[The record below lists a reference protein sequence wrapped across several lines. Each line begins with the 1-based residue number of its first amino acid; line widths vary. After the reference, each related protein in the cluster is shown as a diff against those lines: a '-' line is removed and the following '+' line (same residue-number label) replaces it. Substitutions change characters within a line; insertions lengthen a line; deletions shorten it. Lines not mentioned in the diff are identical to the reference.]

1 MARNSENV
9 AAQCERI
16 ISDVKKGVFQPVYL
30 LMGEE
35 AYYPELVCDAI
46 IDSCIP
52 PEDKDFNETVCYG
65 TDTDAEQVISCARR
79 YPMMSD
85 RQLVVLKEAQAMSR
99 LESLSVYCKDPLET
113 TVLVILLHGAKVDR
127 RSALCKAVEEKGTV
141 VDSPAVRDY
150 EIQGWIVSYYA
161 SRGLDISPTAAA
173 LLAEHAG
180 TDLCRLATETDKLL
194 RNLPEGTRRI
204 EAGDI
209 EKNVGISREYSIFEL
224 TRELSERNAQKA
236 LRTARG
242 LGAAAKFSMPASVA
256 LIYTNF
262 SRILRYGLVLRK
274 DRRPSPEMKARALA
288 GVNPYFYRE
297 YDNAV
302 RMYPPEKCMEVIS
315 LLCEYDYLSK
325 GGSPVPQD
333 KLFIELVSKVLR
345 V

>member
-1 MARNSENV
+1 MARKSENV

-150 EIQGWIVSYYA
+150 EI
-161 SRGLDISPTAAA
+161 
-173 LLAEHAG
+173 
-180 TDLCRLATETDKLL
+180 
-194 RNLPEGTRRI
+194 
-204 EAGDI
+204 
-209 EKNVGISREYSIFEL
+209 
-224 TRELSERNAQKA
+224 
-236 LRTARG
+236 
-242 LGAAAKFSMPASVA
+242 
-256 LIYTNF
+256 
-262 SRILRYGLVLRK
+262 
-274 DRRPSPEMKARALA
+274 
-288 GVNPYFYRE
+288 
-297 YDNAV
+297 
-302 RMYPPEKCMEVIS
+302 
-315 LLCEYDYLSK
+315 
-325 GGSPVPQD
+325 
-333 KLFIELVSKVLR
+333 
-345 V
+345 